1 MKKEYI
7 KQIINFV
14 LIFFAMILIFAI
26 LMFVSYA
33 LPNTRIKNNISKS
46 KSLILNANANPF
58 LGDSIKGEQMDNFTD
73 TLILDIALGNEL
85 NENENILAKSMEN
98 SWYLNEEQGVAESLN
113 EALSSENINST
124 VEYSRYWHGIQ
135 TIVRPLLQL
144 FSYEDMKYIIAIFMY
159 LLISVTIIKIYN
171 NLGKYITFAFCIALL
186 AICFFVVPF
195 SLQYFPIFAV
205 MLATILIAIKINNC
219 KKSKMYKYLF
229 FIVGGCT
236 TFFDL
241 LTTPI
246 LTLGIPLI
254 IVILLEKEENTLH
267 KLLYIIKNSLLWGIS
282 YTLTFFS
289 KWIIASVVLKRNV
302 IIIAINQILFRTNG
316 SQEYP
321 VTRLGAISENI
332 KILNNRVMLVIFGVI
347 FIAWIVM
354 FIKSRKNIK
363 AMKNI
368 VSLILVSTLPYI
380 WYFIFAGHSSIH
392 AFFTYRLQAISIFG
406 ILCAMIESIDF
417 SKVIK
422 KNKLYSEGE
431 NKNE

>member
-236 TFFDL
+236 TFFNL